1 MYARVYLLYILR
13 TIQYI
18 TYTLYT
24 HVYYTHY
31 VGKAD
36 TMTTKERNRFISLVK
51 DVFEAITQK
60 FGDPCIY
67 DFNG

>member
-1 MYARVYLLYILR
+1 MYSVCKCIFIVY
-13 TIQYI
+13 TP
-18 TYTLYT
+18 
-24 HVYYTHY
+24 YYTHY